1 MTKLND
7 KLSISICPFVFH
19 YTCLGWMMTED
30 IQLLYLHIVS
40 MIMSFSKCVARSIS
54 IFSIGLKDSLNL
66 IMLMC
71 VKMNEDK

>member
-30 IQLLYLHIVS
+30 IQLPTYCFDDHV
-40 MIMSFSKCVARSIS
+40 
-54 IFSIGLKDSLNL
+54 IFKMRCSVYQHFQYWFERHNLNL
-66 IMLMC
+66 NMFMC